1 MSAHDQNNS
10 WSLDDLAPASL
21 FDMSGKVA
29 LITGA
34 GGGVGGWLTAGLAAA
49 GARVVISDVDT
60 ERCSALI
67 SLLEAGKVDF
77 TVVIADL
84 RDPRAPKNLA
94 DAARKEFGTLDVLVN
109 AAAIN
114 TREPIANVTPELW
127 TEISDVNLKAAYFLA
142 REAMLV
148 MRAGGGGSI
157 INVTSINTEI
167 GLEGVSV
174 YGANKAALAQVTKTM
189 CIEWARYNI
198 RANCISP
205 GFLMTSL
212 SRPLWEDAD
221 RASWILERCP
231 LRRPGMPAEL
241 VGACLLL
248 ASDAGSFISG
258 ASIRVDGGL
267 LAGSPWKP
275 VPG

>member
-1 MSAHDQNNS
+1 MGEESRP
-10 WSLDDLAPASL
+10 WSLEDLAPASL
-21 FDMSGKVA
+21 FDVTGKVA
-29 LITGA
+29 LVTGA
-34 GGGVGGWLTAGLAAA
+34 GGGVGGWLAAGLAAA
-49 GARVVISDVDT
+49 GARVVVSDISE
-60 ERCSALI
+60 ERCSALV
-67 SLLEAGKVDF
+67 SFLEDNKVDF
-77 TVVIADL
+77 TVAAADL
-84 RDPRAPKNLA
+84 RESRAPKNLVGT
-94 DAARKEFGTLDVLVN
+94 ARKEFGGLDVLVN

-114 TREPIANVTPELW
+114 VRKPIANVTPELW
-127 TEISDVNLKAAYFLA
+127 TDISDVNLKAAYFLA
-142 REAMLV
+142 REAMPV

-189 CIEWARYNI
+189 CIEWAQYNI

-221 RASWILERCP
+221 RAAWILERCP

-258 ASIRVDGGL
+258 TSIRVDGGL
-267 LAGSPWKP
+267 IAGSPWKP
-275 VPG
+275 PAR